1 MKIAIYPGSF
11 DPLTN
16 GHINI
21 IKRSSNVFEQI
32 IVAIA
37 ENNLKKSFFNVKKR
51 IRLIQENVILLNLS
65 NKIKVVSF
73 KGLTAEYANKNGIKF
88 IVRGL
93 RAISDFE
100 YEFKMAHMN
109 KTISPNIETMF
120 FMTDQKYFYT
130 SSNLIKS
137 IAILSPNKIKKFVPN
152 NVFKSLKDHFKLK
165 KKCN

>member
-11 DPLTN
+11 DPITN

-21 IKRSSNVFEQI
+21 IKRASNIFEQI

-37 ENNLKKSFFNVKKR
+37 ENNLKQSFFDIEKR
-51 IRLIQENVILLNLS
+51 IRLIQENMILLNLS

-73 KGLTAEYANKNGIKF
+73 KGLTAEYASKNGIKF

-109 KTISPNIETMF
+109 KTISPNVETMF
-120 FMTDQKYFYT
+120 FMTDQKYFYI

-137 IAILSPNKIKKFVPN
+137 VAVLSPNKIKKFVPS
-152 NVFKSLKDHFKLK
+152 NVLKSLQDNFK
-165 KKCN
+165 KKCH